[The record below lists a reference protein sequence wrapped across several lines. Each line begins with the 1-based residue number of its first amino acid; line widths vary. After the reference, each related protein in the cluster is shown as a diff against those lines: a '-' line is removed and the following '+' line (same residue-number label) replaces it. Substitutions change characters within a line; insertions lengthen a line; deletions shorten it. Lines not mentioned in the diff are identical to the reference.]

1 MGIPVSIPGMLGSQ
15 LCTVRYKYMCFC
27 LERQHGDMTIA
38 ATRQKKEVEMALLV
52 LTRAVAKG
60 RVQQAVMGWE

>member
-1 MGIPVSIPGMLGSQ
+1 
-15 LCTVRYKYMCFC
+15 MCFC